1 MTIDE
6 LFNSV
11 LPSAQ
16 GIASIDIVQFL
27 LCTSASL
34 LLGLLAAVIYMYRN
48 DYSKDFVVTLAILPA
63 VVQLV
68 IMLVNGNL
76 GAGLAVM
83 GAFTLVRFRS
93 IPGSAKDIAAV
104 FFSMAIGLSTGMG
117 FLAIAAI
124 FTVVMGVV
132 MVLYN
137 LSAFAERSSDYRQ
150 LKITVPESLEY
161 EGMFDAVFEHFTI
174 KHDLVAV
181 KTTNMGSL
189 YQLRYQVMF
198 KVGVDQKTFIDE
210 LRTRNGNLE
219 IALGRGL
226 FGKEEL

>member
-1 MTIDE
+1 MIIDQ

-11 LPSAQ
+11 LLSAQ
-16 GIASIDIVQFL
+16 GITSIDIVQFL
-27 LCTSASL
+27 LCTFVSL
-34 LLGLLAAVIYMYRN
+34 LLGLFAAIIYMYRN

-104 FFSMAIGLSTGMG
+104 FFSMAIGLATGMG

-124 FTVVMGVV
+124 FTVIMGVATI
-132 MVLYN
+132 LYN
-137 LSAFAERSSDYRQ
+137 SSPFAERSRAYRQ
-150 LKITVPESLEY
+150 LKITVPESLDY
-161 EGMFDAVFEHFTI
+161 EGMFDAIFAHYTL

-189 YQLRYQVMF
+189 FQLRYQVMF
-198 KVGVDQKTFIDE
+198 KPGVNQKTFIDE
-210 LRTRNGNLE
+210 LRTRNSNLE

-226 FGKEEL
+226 FGREEL

>member
-16 GIASIDIVQFL
+16 GIASIDIGQFL

-104 FFSMAIGLSTGMG
+104 FFSMAMGLSNWYG
-117 FLAIAAI
+117 LPCQSRII
-124 FTVVMGVV
+124 
-132 MVLYN
+132 
-137 LSAFAERSSDYRQ
+137 
-150 LKITVPESLEY
+150 SL
-161 EGMFDAVFEHFTI
+161 
-174 KHDLVAV
+174 L
-181 KTTNMGSL
+181 
-189 YQLRYQVMF
+189 
-198 KVGVDQKTFIDE
+198 
-210 LRTRNGNLE
+210 
-219 IALGRGL
+219 
-226 FGKEEL
+226 